1 MSVFTKTVGAIVLVW
16 GYLKSITLAASCIAS
31 LRAGAIL
38 PALMRLWVKQASAGI
53 AIVSMFKKFLG
64 RAYGLENHDTAAA
77 ITLWAFLPLS
87 VSLSDEEFLNLL
99 DHIFRP
105 SLCIEKMQREFR

>member
-1 MSVFTKTVGAIVLVW
+1 MTLGEIGLVW
-16 GYLKSITLAASCIAS
+16 GYLKSITLASSCIAS
-31 LRAGAIL
+31 LWAGAIL

-99 DHIFRP
+99 DRIFRP
-105 SLCIEKMQREFR
+105 SPCIEKMQREFR